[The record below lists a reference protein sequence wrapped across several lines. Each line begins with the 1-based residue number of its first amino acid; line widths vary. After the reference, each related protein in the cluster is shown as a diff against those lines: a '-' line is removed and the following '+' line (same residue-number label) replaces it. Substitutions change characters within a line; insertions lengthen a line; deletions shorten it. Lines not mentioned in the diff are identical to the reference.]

1 MREYTDGATA
11 IVRGALAAGCNFFAG
26 YPISPA
32 TSILLQM
39 VRELPQRG
47 GIAVQAEDEIAS
59 ISMCI
64 GAVMAGARAMT
75 ATSGPG
81 ISLYSENIGLA
92 IMGEVPLVIV
102 DVQRAGP
109 ATGGATTVAQGDVQ
123 FVRWGTSGGY
133 PLIALA
139 PSSVP
144 ECYTLTMKAFDLAER
159 FRCPVCLMTDKELN
173 LTTMTVDAAEFVPAP
188 VRERQGARE
197 GGEFRPYRFH
207 PPDQVL
213 PLAPFGGEHVVRFTG
228 SSHDEH
234 GLLAKDPTQ
243 VGALN
248 RHLADKIEAHRD
260 ELELV
265 KADLQPGAKTLV
277 VSYGVTARAVQ
288 EAVQDA
294 RIARSGG
301 QAVSALTIQ
310 SLWPVPE
317 KALHAALDGIER
329 VIVAEL
335 NLGDYRREIERIAG
349 HRRVIGLHRVDGE
362 LISPEQ
368 IVSAIMT
375 GEE

>member
-173 LTTMTVDAAEFVPAP
+173 LTTMTVDAAEFVPAL

-197 GGEFRPYRFH
+197 RGEFRPYRFH

-301 QAVSALTIQ
+301 QAVSALTVQ